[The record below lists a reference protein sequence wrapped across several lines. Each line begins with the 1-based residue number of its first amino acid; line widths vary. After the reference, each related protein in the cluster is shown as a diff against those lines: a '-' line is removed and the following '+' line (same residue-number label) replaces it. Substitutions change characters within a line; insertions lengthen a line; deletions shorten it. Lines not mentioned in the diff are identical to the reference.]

1 MVVKAMVGAS
11 GMVLSRKGGCGGGG
25 RIASGRLAGS
35 LSLMISTQCPLWG
48 DLEPGRVCEVSSRGV
63 GWDGMIGQK
72 PGGKIRKRKYKIYT
86 CSSSMHAGQLSGA
99 DDSTAST
106 AH

>member
-1 MVVKAMVGAS
+1 MSTMSKVETITLKREIRSHVVDD
-11 GMVLSRKGGCGGGG
+11 
-25 RIASGRLAGS
+25 I
-35 LSLMISTQCPLWG
+35 
-48 DLEPGRVCEVSSRGV
+48 

-86 CSSSMHAGQLSGA
+86 CSSSIHAGQLSGA

>member
-35 LSLMISTQCPLWG
+35 LSSTPLLLHVEWG
-48 DLEPGRVCEVSSRGV
+48 KVELGLLR
-63 GWDGMIGQK
+63 
-72 PGGKIRKRKYKIYT
+72 
-86 CSSSMHAGQLSGA
+86 L
-99 DDSTAST
+99 
-106 AH
+106 